1 MECKTAF
8 GRVLKPTIYIYTD
21 MHILPSVYIVSYSTQ
36 KCVFLCTSFSFF
48 ILIRLLKKEIKEK
61 LLSSHSL
68 FTSYCKTNVSKI
80 NTSTVQSLDT
90 FSVIENLHKPRE
102 VPNLIRVSNTGG
114 LYEAHPMSPFYSPNP
129 SNNAQPWI

>member
-1 MECKTAF
+1 MQNCIRQSTEAHHIHLYRYAHSSLCIHYLVFYSKMCF
-8 GRVLKPTIYIYTD
+8 PLYI
-21 MHILPSVYIVSYSTQ
+21 IQ
-36 KCVFLCTSFSFF
+36 FF
-48 ILIRLLKKEIKEK
+48 ILRRLSKREIKEK

-90 FSVIENLHKPRE
+90 FSVIENLQKPQE